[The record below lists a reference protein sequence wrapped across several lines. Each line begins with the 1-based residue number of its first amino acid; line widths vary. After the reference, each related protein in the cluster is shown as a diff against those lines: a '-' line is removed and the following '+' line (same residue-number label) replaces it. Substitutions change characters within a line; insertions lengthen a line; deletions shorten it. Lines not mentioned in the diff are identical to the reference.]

1 MRIGELCKRAGV
13 SRDTVRYYER
23 MGLLD
28 KATQPNATNTYKHYS
43 ALSLQRIRLIVHAK
57 ALGLTLA
64 EIGDVVHV
72 WESPTFGVEQK
83 VACLQAKLAE
93 LDTKR
98 HALTTLRTGLLNAL
112 DKVGRDCVDDE
123 VALGSAFVTE

>member
-28 KATQPNATNTYKHYS
+28 KATQPHATNSYKRYS
-43 ALSLQRIRLIVHAK
+43 ELSLQRIRLTLHAK
-57 ALGLTLA
+57 ALGFTLA

-72 WESPTFGVEQK
+72 WDSPTFGVAQR

-93 LDTKR
+93 LDAKS
-98 HALTTLRTGLLNAL
+98 HALTTLRKGLLNAL
-112 DKVGRDCVDDE
+112 AKVGGECVDGE
-123 VALGSAFVTE
+123 IA

>member
-28 KATQPNATNTYKHYS
+28 KATQPHATNIYKHYS
-43 ALSLQRIRLIVHAK
+43 ELSLQRIRLIVHAK
-57 ALGLTLA
+57 ALGFTLA

-72 WESPTFGVEQK
+72 WDSPTFGVAQK

-93 LDTKR
+93 LDEKS
-98 HALTTLRTGLLNAL
+98 HALTALRAGLLNAL
-112 DKVGRDCVDDE
+112 AKVGGDCVDGE
-123 VALGSAFVTE
+123 IA

>member
-28 KATQPNATNTYKHYS
+28 KATQPHATNSYKRYS
-43 ALSLQRIRLIVHAK
+43 ELSLQRIRLTLHAK
-57 ALGLTLA
+57 ALGFTLA

-72 WESPTFGVEQK
+72 WDSPTFGVAQK

-93 LDTKR
+93 LDAKS
-98 HALTTLRTGLLNAL
+98 HALTTLRKGLLNAL
-112 DKVGRDCVDDE
+112 AKVGGECVDGE
-123 VALGSAFVTE
+123 IA

>member
-28 KATQPNATNTYKHYS
+28 KATQPHATNSYKRYS
-43 ALSLQRIRLIVHAK
+43 ELSLQRIRLILHAK
-57 ALGLTLA
+57 ALGFTLA

-72 WESPTFGVEQK
+72 WDSPTFGVAQK

-93 LDTKR
+93 LDAKS
-98 HALTTLRTGLLNAL
+98 HALTTLRKGLLNAL
-112 DKVGRDCVDDE
+112 AKVGGECVDGE
-123 VALGSAFVTE
+123 IA

>member
-28 KATQPNATNTYKHYS
+28 KTAQPNATNTYKHYS
-43 ALSLQRIRLIVHAK
+43 ELSLQRIRLIVHAK
-57 ALGLTLA
+57 ALGFTLA

-83 VACLQAKLAE
+83 VMCLQAKLAE
-93 LDTKR
+93 LDAK
-98 HALTTLRTGLLNAL
+98 HLALVTLRTGLLNAL
-112 DKVGRDCVDDE
+112 AKVGGECVEDE
-123 VALGSAFVTE
+123 IA

>member
-28 KATQPNATNTYKHYS
+28 KTPQPNATNTYKHYS
-43 ALSLQRIRLIVHAK
+43 ELSLQRIRLIVHAK
-57 ALGLTLA
+57 ALGFTLA

-83 VACLQAKLAE
+83 VMCLQAKLAE
-93 LDTKR
+93 LDAKSL
-98 HALTTLRTGLLNAL
+98 ALVTLRTGLLNAL
-112 DKVGRDCVDDE
+112 AKVGGECVEDE
-123 VALGSAFVTE
+123 IA